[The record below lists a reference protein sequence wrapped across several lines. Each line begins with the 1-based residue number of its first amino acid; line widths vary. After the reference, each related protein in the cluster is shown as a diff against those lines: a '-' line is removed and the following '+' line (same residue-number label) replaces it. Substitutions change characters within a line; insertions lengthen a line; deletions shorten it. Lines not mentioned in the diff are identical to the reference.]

1 MTTEVEEKPVT
12 ALTTEA
18 RAQLALKSSKTEVAL
33 LALSKKNVAIVA
45 ITNKAG
51 REQAHGAAM
60 ELKTTRTDIE
70 KIAKAAREDATK
82 FSKAVIAEEKRLID
96 IIQPEETRLF
106 GLRDGWDQEQ
116 ERIRQEEERVECER
130 ILVITARIA
139 KVREIATLAAGCRTS
154 ARVQTLV
161 ESIQAADLL
170 PTIENYAEFL
180 EEATA
185 VHAESLESVNYILR
199 NKQEEE
205 AEAARVK
212 AEQEAETARLA
223 DEAAKL
229 AEASAQL
236 ARDRADL
243 ERQRAALTP
252 APTAEPAKAV
262 EPVKTFDDEVSEYAA
277 AVASPIARSLSG
289 PALVLT
295 PKALEMPA
303 ASELVQPSDRALI
316 ACAADAITQR
326 FGLSYNDAINRL
338 AEIQDWIE
346 VDAEIY

>member
-33 LALSKKNVAIVA
+33 LALSKKNAAIVA

-116 ERIRQEEERVECER
+116 ERIRQEEERVERER
-130 ILVITARIA
+130 ILVITGRIA

-154 ARVQTLV
+154 ARVLTLV
-161 ESIQAADLL
+161 DSITNPELV
-170 PTIENYAEFL
+170 PTRDNFAEFL
-180 EEATA
+180 EEAEA
-185 VHAESLESVNYILR
+185 VYAQSMATLNSILLA
-199 NKQEEE
+199 KQEEE

-229 AEASAQL
+229 AEASEQL

-243 ERQRAALTP
+243 ERQRAALAP

-277 AVASPIARSLSG
+277 AVSSPIVQPLSE

-295 PKALEMPA
+295 GKMLSIPMEPA
-303 ASELVQPSDRALI
+303 RP
-316 ACAADAITQR
+316 
-326 FGLSYNDAINRL
+326 NDAAIVQSVATAFGTDYITALSWLEDLDFHELNR
-338 AEIQDWIE
+338 
-346 VDAEIY
+346 